1 MRNLFVL
8 SVVLLCVGVSSA
20 QGQTLDVNRL
30 LREGKIMRASEAK
43 RGMIGVGK
51 SVFQGTKIEE
61 FKVVILGRLEK
72 VDNGGDIVMIKV
84 LNGPII
90 RRNSGVIQGMSGS
103 PIYVNGKLLG
113 AVAYAMGM
121 FPREP
126 ICGVKP
132 IIEMIETTNAKPP
145 APPRKLPVPVSLSE
159 PLRIGD
165 RTFRR
170 VILDSAMNRAPTNK
184 DKNTLLLKPAQTLMM
199 VSGISERSLP
209 LWNKLLNKYG
219 IKAVMGPG
227 KASVKANP
235 TLEPGAAVGV
245 QLVSG
250 DIDVSGI
257 GTVTFR
263 EGSRVLAFGHPMFS
277 LGSVNMPMTTAY
289 IHDIFPSQEI
299 SFKMGAPLKAVGN
312 LTTDGVHGIAGNIG
326 GKPDMVPMLIKVRD
340 EDNGWSKSFNVQVIN
355 DKILMPQLAV
365 MAANDAIGSIFGSQA
380 EVTVRLNLAVD
391 AEGIKPIRRSNVR
404 FTGGAAARVALVD
417 LEDAISFVT
426 DPEFGRPR
434 IKRVFLEATLEHA
447 QRTARIKRIFAN
459 RVKVKPGDELEIG
472 VVMEPYPYSDGKTVT
487 ETFKFA
493 IPKTTPGGVL
503 RIGAGPGGVM
513 ELLLRSRLGVRM
525 PQPTNLSELLEFYEG
540 VHANNDLL
548 VKVALPSMG
557 VSVANRPVPDLPS
570 SALQLMFLSR
580 SSDLQVFREDMTK
593 EKRTDWYITGM
604 QFLSVQVDSPR
615 KAISPPMP
623 PPGTTPPASGGSGGP
638 PSGGGTPSSAD
649 DYDFETMSFSALA
662 WDGSETFPTNRLLKF
677 NKQFLRS
684 HEFSREKS
692 GREHGFEAMLSL
704 GGGERTPLQTRG
716 GEGGGSGRPPFPNF
730 PPPGG
735 GSGPSL
741 PPPPSPGQGVARP
754 SRSIVHKSVADF
766 LTGTFE
772 GTCVT
777 SKGDLRLG
785 SKGKV
790 YFAWQEPYF
799 WSVAVDAQNNLY
811 VGSGNDGKIFKVARD
826 GQSNVVYDAKDIA
839 IYALAFD
846 SKGNL
851 YAGGTPTGKV
861 YKITP
866 DGQASVFAE
875 TSRPTIWSLAVD
887 KNDNLYVGTGGAS
900 GKGGVIYRAATV
912 TERSTLETFV
922 SLPPDRALDHV
933 RCLAVDESGNVYA
946 GTGDE
951 GVLYQIAPDGKM
963 KALYHSP
970 DGEILSVAVDGK
982 RGVYFGTSGKGTIYR
997 WLNGQGQERVE
1008 EIYPSPQS
1016 AVYALAVDKAGNVY
1030 AATGNTS
1037 PFGSSLGGIVYR
1049 ITADKVAN
1057 RILEPDQ
1064 SQTLSIALSL
1074 DNKLFAATANNAVVY
1089 EVDLPYSP
1097 TGKYESAVFD
1107 TKVTTQW
1114 GMIRWS
1120 AEEPSGTRVWLETR
1134 SGNTKEP
1141 DASWSDWVA
1150 YSDPNGSKIQNQP
1163 ARFIQYRANFHS
1175 TPGGPTPVLS
1185 RVEIIY
1191 RPQNQPPTV
1200 KFDTFRTEQ
1209 WRGKK
1214 LVEWQAS
1221 DPDGDKLS
1229 YHLFIVGADGVK
1241 ELEQKPITSKN
1252 YELDTAKLKDGV
1264 YRLRIVATD
1273 RTSNPESPLT
1283 AEDESA
1289 AVTIDNTPPSV
1300 QIEVKAEEQDPL
1312 SLKLRITCADQLSQ
1326 VMSAEYRVDGDDW
1339 KALPAQDGIFDSPQE
1354 TIVFGLRFRDLKDH
1368 TIEAQ
1373 VRDAAGNV
1381 GKASYT
1387 FKSPNAVKE
1396 EPKAAGA
1403 EEKKDK

>member
-1 MRNLFVL
+1 MRNLFVVSVMLL
-8 SVVLLCVGVSSA
+8 SVGVSSA
-20 QGQTLDVNRL
+20 RGQTLDVNRL
-30 LREGKIMRASEAK
+30 LREGKIMRASDAK

-61 FKVVILGRLEK
+61 FKVAILGTLEK

-90 RRNSGVIQGMSGS
+90 QRQSGVIQGMSGS

-132 IIEMIETTNAKPP
+132 IIEMIETTNAKPK
-145 APPRKLPVPVSLSE
+145 APPRKLPLPVALAE
-159 PLRIGD
+159 PLRIGE

-170 VILDSAMNRAPTNK
+170 VIVGDAPSSPPK
-184 DKNTLLLKPAQTLMM
+184 DKNTLILKPAQTLML
-199 VSGISERSLP
+199 VNGISERSLP
-209 LWNKLLNKYG
+209 LWNKLLGRYG

-250 DIDVSGI
+250 DIDISSI

-263 EGSRVLAFGHPMFS
+263 EGNRVLAFGHPMFS

-299 SFKMGAPLKAVGN
+299 SFKMGAPLKTVGN
-312 LTTDGVHGIAGNIG
+312 LVTDGVHGIAGTIG

-340 EDNGWSKSFNVQVIN
+340 EDNGWSKSFSVQVIN
-355 DKILMPQLAV
+355 DKVLLPQLAV
-365 MAANDAIGSIFGSQA
+365 LAANDAIGAIFGNQS

-391 AEGIKPIRRSNVR
+391 AEGIKPIRRSNIR
-404 FTGGAAARVALVD
+404 FASGVATRVALVD
-417 LEDAISFVT
+417 LMDAISFVT

-434 IKRVFLEATLEHA
+434 LKKVFLEATLEHT

-459 RVKVKPGDELEIG
+459 RVKVKPGEELEVG
-472 VVMEPYPYSDGKTVT
+472 VVMEPYPYGDGKTVT
-487 ETFKFA
+487 ETFKFT
-493 IPKTTPGGVL
+493 IPKITPGGTL

-525 PQPTNLSELLEFYEG
+525 PQPTNLAELLEFYEG
-540 VHANNDLL
+540 VHANNDLV

-580 SSDLQVFREDMTK
+580 SSDLQVFREDMTQT
-593 EKRTDWYITGM
+593 KRTEWYITGM
-604 QFLSVQVDSPR
+604 QFLNVQVDSPR
-615 KAISPPMP
+615 KALSPPLP
-623 PPGTTPPASGGSGGP
+623 PPGATSPASGGSGSP
-638 PSGGGTPSSAD
+638 PSGGGTPSSTE
-649 DYDFETMSFSALA
+649 DYDFETASFSALTGDD
-662 WDGSETFPTNRLLKF
+662 WETFPTNRLLKL
-677 NKQFLRS
+677 NRQFLRR
-684 HEFSREKS
+684 HSREAGWAGGDTPS
-692 GREHGFEAMLSL
+692 GGEE
-704 GGGERTPLQTRG
+704 GERTPLQTRS
-716 GEGGGSGRPPFPNF
+716 GEGGGSGRPSFPNF
-730 PPPGG
+730 PPSSGG
-735 GSGPSL
+735 EGLAGT
-741 PPPPSPGQGVARP
+741 PPPTPGQGVARP

-777 SKGDLRLG
+777 SKGDVRLG
-785 SKGKV
+785 PKGKV

-811 VGSGNDGKIFKVARD
+811 VGSGNDGKIFKIARD

-851 YAGGTPTGKV
+851 YAGGTPTGRV

-866 DGQASVFAE
+866 DGRASVFVE
-875 TSRPTIWSLAVD
+875 TARPTIWSLAVD
-887 KNDNLYVGTGGAS
+887 NNDNLYIGTGGAS
-900 GKGGVIYRAATV
+900 GKGGVIYRAAT
-912 TERSTLETFV
+912 TTARPTLETLV
-922 SLPPDRALDHV
+922 SFPPDRALDHV
-933 RCLAVDESGNVYA
+933 RCLAVDASGNVYA

-963 KALYHSP
+963 KALYHTP
-970 DGEILSVAVDGK
+970 DGEILSVAVDGR

-997 WLNGQGQERVE
+997 WLHGQERVE

-1016 AVYALAVDKAGNVY
+1016 AVYALAVDPAGNVY
-1030 AATGNTS
+1030 AATGNTA
-1037 PFGSSLGGIVYR
+1037 PLGSALGGIVYR
-1049 ITADKVAN
+1049 ITPDKVAS
-1057 RILEPDQ
+1057 RLLEPDQ
-1064 SQTLSIALSL
+1064 SQTLSIALSQ

-1089 EVDLPYSP
+1089 EVDLSYNL
-1097 TGKYESAVFD
+1097 TGTYESAVFD
-1107 TKVTTQW
+1107 MKVTTQW
-1114 GMIRWS
+1114 GTIRWS

-1150 YSDPNGSKIQNQP
+1150 YSDPSGSKIQSP
-1163 ARFIQYRANFHS
+1163 PGRFIQYRARFHAPS
-1175 TPGGPTPVLS
+1175 GGPTPVLS
-1185 RVEIIY
+1185 RVEIVC

-1200 KFDTFRTEQ
+1200 KFEAFRTEQ
-1209 WRGKK
+1209 WRGKQM
-1214 LVEWQAS
+1214 VQWQAS

-1229 YHLFIVGADGVK
+1229 YHLFLVGADGIK
-1241 ELEQKPITSKN
+1241 ELEQKPIASRN
-1252 YELDTAKLKDGV
+1252 YELDTTKLKDGT
-1264 YRLRIVATD
+1264 YRLRILATD
-1273 RTSNPESPLT
+1273 RISNPEGPLT

-1289 AVTIDNTPPSV
+1289 AVTIDNTPPQV
-1300 QIEVKAEEQDPL
+1300 QIEVKADENDPF
-1312 SLKLRITCADQLSQ
+1312 SLKLRITCTDQLSP
-1326 VMSAEYRVDGDDW
+1326 VMSAEYHVDGDDW

-1368 TIEAQ
+1368 TIEVQ

-1381 GKASYT
+1381 GKASYH

-1396 EPKAAGA
+1396 EPKTGAAG
-1403 EEKKDK
+1403 EKKTPEPSGLHT

>member
-1 MRNLFVL
+1 MRNWFVV
-8 SVVLLCVGVSSA
+8 SVVLLGVGVSSA

-43 RGMIGVGK
+43 RGMIGIGK

-61 FKVVILGRLEK
+61 FKVAILGRLEK

-90 RRNSGVIQGMSGS
+90 QRQSGVIQGMSGS
-103 PIYVNGKLLG
+103 PIYINGKLLG

-132 IIEMIETTNAKPP
+132 IVEMIETTNAKPP

-159 PLRIGD
+159 PLRVGD

-170 VILDSAMNRAPTNK
+170 VILDDGTSSPSR
-184 DKNTLLLKPAQTLMM
+184 DKNTLILKPAQTLMM

-209 LWNKLLNKYG
+209 LWNQLLGKYG
-219 IKAVMGPG
+219 IRAVMGPG

-250 DIDVSGI
+250 DIDISGI

-263 EGSRVLAFGHPMFS
+263 EGRRVLAFGHPMFS

-299 SFKMGAPLKAVGN
+299 SFKMGAPLKMVGN
-312 LTTDGVHGIAGNIG
+312 LTTDGVHGIAGNVG
-326 GKPDMVPMLIKVRD
+326 GKPDMVPLLLKVRD

-365 MAANDAIGSIFGSQA
+365 MAANEAIGSLFGNQA
-380 EVTVRLNLAVD
+380 EVTVRLNLAVE

-404 FTGGAAARVALVD
+404 FASGVAARVALVD
-417 LEDAISFVT
+417 LEDAIAFVT

-434 IKRVFLEATLEHA
+434 IKRIFLEATLEHA

-493 IPKTTPGGVL
+493 IPKTTPGGTL

-525 PQPTNLSELLEFYEG
+525 PQPTNLTELLEFYEG

-580 SSDLQVFREDMTK
+580 SSDLQVFREDLTQV
-593 EKRTDWYITGM
+593 KRTDWYITGM

-615 KAISPPMP
+615 KALSPPMP
-623 PPGTTPPASGGSGGP
+623 PPGTAPPAAGGSGGP

-649 DYDFETMSFSALA
+649 DYDFETTSFSIVGQVANL
-662 WDGSETFPTNRLLKF
+662 SYPTNRLLKF
-677 NKQFLRS
+677 NQQFFRS
-684 HEFSREKS
+684 HDLQVGQVANLSYLRRANS
-692 GREHGFEAMLSL
+692 DSNRYFE
-704 GGGERTPLQTRG
+704 GERTPLQTRG

-730 PPPGG
+730 PPPGSG
-735 GSGPSL
+735 DGPSL

-875 TSRPTIWSLAVD
+875 TARPTIWSLAVD
-887 KNDNLYVGTGGAS
+887 RNDNLYIGTGGSS
-900 GKGGVIYRAATV
+900 GKGGVIYRAAPAP
-912 TERSTLETFV
+912 ERSTLETFV
-922 SLPPDRALDHV
+922 SFPPDRALDHV
-933 RCLAVDESGNVYA
+933 RCLAVDENGNVYA

-951 GVLYQIAPDGKM
+951 GVLYQIAPDRKM

-970 DGEILSVAVDGK
+970 EGEVLSVAVDGK
-982 RGVYFGTSGKGTIYR
+982 GGVYFGTSGKGTIYR
-997 WLNGQGQERVE
+997 WSNGQERVE

-1030 AATGNTS
+1030 AATGNLS
-1037 PFGSSLGGIVYR
+1037 PFGSALGGIVYR
-1049 ITADKVAN
+1049 ITPDKVAN
-1057 RILEPDQ
+1057 RLLEPDQ
-1064 SQTLSIALSL
+1064 AQTLSIALSK

-1089 EVDLPYSP
+1089 EVDLPYNP

-1107 TKVTTQW
+1107 TKVITQW
-1114 GMIRWS
+1114 GTIRWS

-1150 YSDPNGSKIQNQP
+1150 YHNPNGSKIQSPP
-1163 ARFIQYRANFHS
+1163 ARFIQYRVNFHS

-1185 RVEIIY
+1185 RVELIY

-1200 KFDTFRTEQ
+1200 KFETFRTEQ

-1229 YHLFIVGADGVK
+1229 YHLFLIGADGVK
-1241 ELEQKPITSKN
+1241 ELEQKPLASKN
-1252 YELDTAKLKDGV
+1252 YELDTTQFKDGV

-1273 RTSNPESPLT
+1273 RISNPENPL
-1283 AEDESA
+1283 AGEDESA
-1289 AVTIDNTPPSV
+1289 SVVIDNTPPNV
-1300 QIEVKAEEQDPL
+1300 EIEVKAEENDPR
-1312 SLKLRITCADQLSQ
+1312 SLTLRLTCADQTSP
-1326 VMSAEYRVDGDDW
+1326 VMSAEYHVDGDDW
-1339 KALPAQDGIFDSPQE
+1339 KALPAQDGIFDSLQE
-1354 TIVFGLRFRDLKDH
+1354 TIVFGLRFHDLKDH
-1368 TIEAQ
+1368 TIEVQ
-1373 VRDAAGNV
+1373 VRDAAGNI
-1381 GKASYT
+1381 GKASYN
-1387 FKSPNAVKE
+1387 FKSPNAAKE
-1396 EPKAAGA
+1396 EPKAEGRDRA
-1403 EEKKDK
+1403 